1 MMHGSMIQKTDFP
14 NRQATP
20 GDAATLSRL
29 TTDLGY
35 PSTSDETADRLRKTL
50 DTPNHQVMV
59 AESPDHEGFDRR
71 KVAAGG
77 GRGYI
82 G

>member
-1 MMHGSMIQKTDFP
+1 MIQKTDFP

-29 TTDLGY
+29 TADLGY

-59 AESPDHEGFDRR
+59 AESPDHEGFDQR
-71 KVAAGG
+71 KVAGG
-77 GRGYI
+77 GDGGYI